1 MGLFSSIAKAVGEFF
16 GIAKSEPQTQIIEH
30 HEPDKIR
37 AAEIERDRAR
47 IEHETQIR
55 LADREAERIRM
66 SQEAQ
71 LDIIEAQTA
80 SQVAIEKA
88 RAEGMIQ
95 VAETLTRMQDKMLE
109 IAEKRIAI
117 IESASMQ
124 TVREIEKFYQEIESQ
139 ILSQNDEYNLKKL
152 PQLLDTLNKFEENSP
167 AFNLYI
173 AQIDRDAQ
181 RQVQFVVQQLDK
193 LHERQDLVIRSSI
206 ATKDKILEQTG
217 HIVQNILAEQKNRQ
231 LPQIDS
237 ESELRRGCLPV
248 EDYFICFELYSTF
261 VLDFNSSIGALTN

>member
-1 MGLFSSIAKAVGEFF
+1 MGLFSSIAKAVGEFI
-16 GIAKSEPQTQIIEH
+16 GIVDPPKSEPQTQIIEH

-95 VAETLTRMQDKMLE
+95 VAEALTRMQDKMLE

-139 ILSQNDEYNLKKL
+139 ILSQNDV
-152 PQLLDTLNKFEENSP
+152 EENSP

-237 ESELRRGCLPV
+237 ESELRRLPA
-248 EDYFICFELYSTF
+248 
-261 VLDFNSSIGALTN
+261 G